1 MSDSH
6 RPNVAAAGCVD
17 PERVIEQAAPIQ
29 TVGVVESAQAA
40 SQLQ

>member
-6 RPNVAAAGCVD
+6 RLNVAAAGCVD

-29 TVGVVESAQAA
+29 MVDIVESARAA
-40 SQLQ
+40 SQLR